1 MAHLSEISKTLHI
14 YTRVSTIAQAEHGTS
29 LDSQRDLGIKKA
41 NELGFSYKVWNE
53 GGRSSHHEDIAQRP
67 ELFALYSSIKRGE
80 VKHLWIY
87 DQSRLSRN
95 DQVASVF
102 RYECNKNEVTL
113 YTKDGVF
120 DLSSPTDKFLKQ
132 LLDAVAEFDNVT
144 RTERTRLGK
153 LSRVRNGVWHGG
165 PPPFGYSLENKKL
178 VVNEKEAKW
187 VRRIFKEVSKDKS
200 AQEVKKILDSN
211 AVPTRRKNSLWSI
224 GSINAL
230 LANTHYSG
238 FYKYKDS
245 KTEQEIQVQCPS
257 IVETTLW
264 NQVQYKREPK
274 VLRKTQKNATEKNFY
289 LIRDLMYCGHCGRG
303 ISGRIIK
310 SRSEYSYYCPSR
322 EREWVVKGNTE
333 KKWERGHGCGFSR
346 ALNIPRTDELVWQT
360 IKSLHSKSSILK
372 EEVRLRVLKEE
383 QTLQMQ
389 NESHFKA
396 LQAKLKQLQRK
407 HVAISETLGNLEA
420 NHLLKQLNDT
430 SYRTMTLRVN
440 DEIRDIEDQLLKVR
454 TELDGASNG
463 RKWLSWLKTFGQE
476 VDKLDLLP
484 IEQKKRYL
492 EGLIKRIDVRWDEE
506 KREHKLTLTLNLPIV
521 NDGITWRDT
530 ENYEGHGRRAKRYDL
545 FEGKNKTT
553 LSVKK
558 KDGRG

>member
-1 MAHLSEISKTLHI
+1 MNELTENIKTLHI

-29 LDSQRDLGIKKA
+29 LDSQRELGIKKA
-41 NELGFSYKVWNE
+41 NELGFAFKVWNE

-67 ELFALYSSIKRGE
+67 ELNSLYLAIKRGE

-153 LSRVRNGVWHGG
+153 LNRVRSGMWHGG
-165 PPPFGYSLENKKL
+165 PPPYGYTLEDKKL
-178 VVNEKEAKW
+178 VVNEEEAKW
-187 VRRIFKEVSKDKS
+187 VKRIFKEVSQDSS
-200 AQEVKKILDSN
+200 ANEIKKILDSN
-211 AVPTRRKNSLWSI
+211 AVPTRRKNSLWSL

-230 LANTHYSG
+230 LTNTHYSG
-238 FYKYKDS
+238 YYVYKDAKS
-245 KTEQEIQVQCPS
+245 EQEIQVQCPS
-257 IVETTLW
+257 IVETALW
-264 NQVQYKREPK
+264 KQVQYKREPK

-289 LIRDLMYCGHCGRG
+289 LIRDLMYCGHCGRP

-310 SRSEYSYYCPSR
+310 SRSEFSYYCPSR
-322 EREWVVKGNTE
+322 EREWVSKGASEN
-333 KKWERGHGCGFSR
+333 KWERGHGCGFSR
-346 ALNIPRTDELVWQT
+346 ALNITRTDELIWETV
-360 IKSLHSKSSILK
+360 KSLHSKSSLLK

-383 QTLQMQ
+383 QGLQLQ
-389 NESHFKA
+389 SESHFKA
-396 LQAKLKQLQRK
+396 LQAKLKQFQRK
-407 HVAISETLGNLEA
+407 HVAMSETLGNLEA
-420 NHLLKQLNDT
+420 NRVLKQLNDT

-440 DEIRDIEDQLLKVR
+440 AELREIEDQLLKVR
-454 TELDGASNG
+454 TELEGATNG
-463 RKWLSWLKTFGQE
+463 RKWISWLKTFGQE
-476 VDKLDLLP
+476 IESLDSQSNV
-484 IEQKKRYL
+484 QKKKYI
-492 EGLIKRIDVRWDEE
+492 EGLVKRIDVRWNDTL
-506 KREHKLTLTLNLPIV
+506 REHDLTLTMHMPIV
-521 NDGITWRDT
+521 NDGITWKEID
-530 ENYEGHGRRAKRYDL
+530 EYKGKGRRAKRYDL
-545 FEGKNKTT
+545 FEGVDKTT

>member
-1 MAHLSEISKTLHI
+1 VNELTENIKTLHI

-29 LDSQRDLGIKKA
+29 LDSQRELGIKKA
-41 NELGFSYKVWNE
+41 NELGFAFKVWNE

-67 ELFALYSSIKRGE
+67 ELNSLYLAIKRGE

-153 LSRVRNGVWHGG
+153 LNRVRSGMWHGG
-165 PPPFGYSLENKKL
+165 PPPYGYTLEDKKL
-178 VVNEKEAKW
+178 VVNEDEAKW
-187 VRRIFKEVSKDKS
+187 VKRIFKEVSQDSS
-200 AQEVKKILDSN
+200 ANEIKKILDSN

-230 LANTHYSG
+230 LTNTHYSG
-238 FYKYKDS
+238 YYVYKDAKS
-245 KTEQEIQVQCPS
+245 EQEIQVQCPS
-257 IVETTLW
+257 IVETALW
-264 NQVQYKREPK
+264 KQVQYKREPK

-289 LIRDLMYCGHCGRG
+289 LIRDLMYCGHCGRP

-322 EREWVVKGNTE
+322 EREWVSKGASE

-346 ALNIPRTDELVWQT
+346 ALNITRTDELVWET
-360 IKSLHSKSSILK
+360 VKSLHSKSSLLK

-383 QTLQMQ
+383 QGLQLQ
-389 NESHFKA
+389 SESHFKA
-396 LQAKLKQLQRK
+396 LQAKLKQFQRK
-407 HVAISETLGNLEA
+407 HVAMSETLGNLEA
-420 NHLLKQLNDT
+420 NRVLKQLNDT

-440 DEIRDIEDQLLKVR
+440 AELREIEDQLLKLR
-454 TELDGASNG
+454 TELEGATNG

-476 VDKLDLLP
+476 IESLDSQSNA
-484 IEQKKRYL
+484 QKKKYI
-492 EGLIKRIDVRWDEE
+492 EGLVNRIDVRWNDAL
-506 KREHKLTLTLNLPIV
+506 REHELTLTMHMPIV
-521 NDGITWRDT
+521 NDGVTWK
-530 ENYEGHGRRAKRYDL
+530 EIEEYKGKGRRAKRYDL
-545 FEGKNKTT
+545 FEGVNKTT

>member
-1 MAHLSEISKTLHI
+1 MTLLTDISKTLHI

-29 LDSQRDLGIKKA
+29 LDSQRELGIKKA
-41 NELGFSYKVWNE
+41 NELGFEYKVWNE

-67 ELFALYSSIKRGE
+67 ELNSLYLAIKRGE

-153 LSRVRNGVWHGG
+153 LNRVRSGMWHGG
-165 PPPFGYSLENKKL
+165 PPPYGYTLVDKKL
-178 VVNEKEAKW
+178 VVNEDEAKW
-187 VRRIFKEVSKDKS
+187 VKRIFKEVSQDCS
-200 AQEVKKILDSN
+200 ASEIKKILDSS

-230 LANTHYSG
+230 LTNTHYSG
-238 FYKYKDS
+238 YYVYKDAKS
-245 KTEQEIQVQCPS
+245 EQEIQVQCPS
-257 IVETTLW
+257 IVETALW
-264 NQVQYKREPK
+264 KQVQYKREPK

-289 LIRDLMYCGHCGRG
+289 LIRDLMYCGHCGRP

-322 EREWVVKGNTE
+322 EREWVTKGASE

-346 ALNIPRTDELVWQT
+346 ALNITRTDELVWET
-360 IKSLHSKSSILK
+360 VKSLHSKSSLLK

-383 QTLQMQ
+383 QGLQLQ
-389 NESHFKA
+389 SESHFKA
-396 LQAKLKQLQRK
+396 LQAKLKQFQRK
-407 HVAISETLGNLEA
+407 HVAMSETLGNLEA
-420 NHLLKQLNDT
+420 NRVLKQLNDT

-440 DEIRDIEDQLLKVR
+440 AELREIEDQLLKLR
-454 TELDGASNG
+454 TELEGATNG

-476 VDKLDLLP
+476 IESLDSQSNA
-484 IEQKKRYL
+484 QKKKYI
-492 EGLIKRIDVRWDEE
+492 EGLVNRIDVRWNDAL
-506 KREHKLTLTLNLPIV
+506 REHELTLTMHMPIV
-521 NDGITWRDT
+521 NDGVTWK
-530 ENYEGHGRRAKRYDL
+530 EIEEYKGKGRRAKRYDL
-545 FEGKNKTT
+545 FEGVNKTT
-553 LSVKK
+553 LNVKK

>member
-1 MAHLSEISKTLHI
+1 VNELTENIKTLHI

-29 LDSQRDLGIKKA
+29 LDSQRELGIKKA
-41 NELGFSYKVWNE
+41 KELGFDYKVWNE

-67 ELFALYSSIKRGE
+67 QLNSLYLAIKRGE

-153 LSRVRNGVWHGG
+153 LNRVRNGMWHGG
-165 PPPFGYSLENKKL
+165 PPPYGYTLEDKKL
-178 VVNEKEAKW
+178 VVNEDEAKW
-187 VRRIFKEVSKDKS
+187 VRRIFKEISQDSS
-200 AQEVKKILDSN
+200 ASEIKKILDSN
-211 AVPTRRKNSLWSI
+211 AVSTRRKNSLWSI

-230 LANTHYSG
+230 LTNTHYSG
-238 FYKYKDS
+238 FYVYRDAKS
-245 KTEQEIQVQCPS
+245 EQEIQVQCPS
-257 IVETTLW
+257 IIETALW
-264 NQVQYKREPK
+264 KQVQYKREPK

-289 LIRDLMYCGHCGRG
+289 LIRDLMYCGHCGRP

-322 EREWVVKGNTE
+322 EREWVIKGASE

-346 ALNIPRTDELVWQT
+346 ALNITRTDELIWETV
-360 IKSLHSKSSILK
+360 KSLHSKSSLLK

-383 QTLQMQ
+383 QGLQLQ
-389 NESHFKA
+389 SESHFKA
-396 LQAKLKQLQRK
+396 LQAKLKQFQRK
-407 HVAISETLGNLEA
+407 HVAMSETLGNLEA
-420 NHLLKQLNDT
+420 NRVLKQLNDT

-440 DEIRDIEDQLLKVR
+440 AELREIEDQLLKIR
-454 TELDGASNG
+454 TELEGVTNG
-463 RKWLSWLKTFGQE
+463 RKWISWLKAFGQE
-476 VDKLDLLP
+476 IENLDLQSNA
-484 IEQKKRYL
+484 QKKKYI
-492 EGLIKRIDVRWDEE
+492 EGLVKRIDVRWNDAL
-506 KREHKLTLTLNLPIV
+506 REHELTLTMHMPIV
-521 NDGITWRDT
+521 NDGVTWK
-530 ENYEGHGRRAKRYDL
+530 EIEEYKGKGRRAKRYDL
-545 FEGKNKTT
+545 FEGVNTTT

>member
-1 MAHLSEISKTLHI
+1 LTLLSDISKTLHI

-29 LDSQRDLGIKKA
+29 LDSQRELGLKKA
-41 NELGFSYKVWNE
+41 KELGFDYKVWNE

-67 ELFALYSSIKRGE
+67 QLNSLYLAIKRGE

-153 LSRVRNGVWHGG
+153 LNRVRNGMWHGG
-165 PPPFGYSLENKKL
+165 PPPYGYTLIDKKL
-178 VVNEKEAKW
+178 VVNEDEAKW
-187 VRRIFKEVSKDKS
+187 VRRIFKEISQDSS
-200 AQEVKKILDSN
+200 ASEIKKILDSN
-211 AVPTRRKNSLWSI
+211 AVSTRRKNSLWSI

-230 LANTHYSG
+230 LTNTHYSG
-238 FYKYKDS
+238 FYVYRDAKS
-245 KTEQEIQVQCPS
+245 EQEIQVQCPS
-257 IVETTLW
+257 IIETALW
-264 NQVQYKREPK
+264 KQVQYKREPK

-289 LIRDLMYCGHCGRG
+289 LIRDLMYCGHCGRP

-322 EREWVVKGNTE
+322 EREWVIKGASE

-346 ALNIPRTDELVWQT
+346 ALNITRTDELIWETV
-360 IKSLHSKSSILK
+360 KSLHSKSSLLK

-383 QTLQMQ
+383 QGLQLQ
-389 NESHFKA
+389 SESHFKT
-396 LQAKLKQLQRK
+396 LQAKLKQYQRK
-407 HVAISETLGNLEA
+407 HVAMSETLGNLEA
-420 NHLLKQLNDT
+420 NRVLKQLNDT

-440 DEIRDIEDQLLKVR
+440 AELREIEDQLLKIR
-454 TELDGASNG
+454 TELEGATNG
-463 RKWLSWLKTFGQE
+463 RKWISWLKAFGQE
-476 VDKLDLLP
+476 IESLDLQSNA
-484 IEQKKRYL
+484 QKKKYI
-492 EGLIKRIDVRWDEE
+492 EGLVKRIDVRWNDAL
-506 KREHKLTLTLNLPIV
+506 REHELTLTMHMPIV
-521 NDGITWRDT
+521 NDGVTWK
-530 ENYEGHGRRAKRYDL
+530 EIEEYKGKGRRAKRYDL
-545 FEGKNKTT
+545 FEGVNKTT

>member
-1 MAHLSEISKTLHI
+1 MTLLTDISKTLHI

-29 LDSQRDLGIKKA
+29 LDSQRELGIKKA
-41 NELGFSYKVWNE
+41 NELGFEYKVWNE

-67 ELFALYSSIKRGE
+67 ELNSLYLAIKRGE

-153 LSRVRNGVWHGG
+153 VNRVRSGMWHGG
-165 PPPFGYSLENKKL
+165 APPYGYTLEDKKL
-178 VVNEKEAKW
+178 VVNEDEAKW
-187 VRRIFKEVSKDKS
+187 VKRIFKEVSQDSS
-200 AQEVKKILDSN
+200 ANEIKKILDSN

-230 LANTHYSG
+230 LTNTHYSG
-238 FYKYKDS
+238 YYVYKDAKS
-245 KTEQEIQVQCPS
+245 EQEIQVQCPS
-257 IVETTLW
+257 IVETALW
-264 NQVQYKREPK
+264 KQVQYKREPK

-289 LIRDLMYCGHCGRG
+289 LIRDLMYCGHCGRP

-322 EREWVVKGNTE
+322 EREWVTKGASE

-346 ALNIPRTDELVWQT
+346 ALNITRTDELVWET
-360 IKSLHSKSSILK
+360 VKSLHSKSSLLK

-383 QTLQMQ
+383 QGLQLQ
-389 NESHFKA
+389 SESHFKA
-396 LQAKLKQLQRK
+396 LQAKLKQFQRK
-407 HVAISETLGNLEA
+407 HVAMSETLGNLEA
-420 NHLLKQLNDT
+420 NRVLKQLNDT

-440 DEIRDIEDQLLKVR
+440 AELREIEDQLLKLR
-454 TELDGASNG
+454 TELEGATNG

-476 VDKLDLLP
+476 IEGLDSQSNA
-484 IEQKKRYL
+484 QKKKYI
-492 EGLIKRIDVRWDEE
+492 EGLVNRIDVRWNDAL
-506 KREHKLTLTLNLPIV
+506 REHELTLTMHMPIV
-521 NDGITWRDT
+521 NDGVTWK
-530 ENYEGHGRRAKRYDL
+530 EIEEYKGKGRRAKRYDL
-545 FEGKNKTT
+545 FEGVNKTT

>member
-1 MAHLSEISKTLHI
+1 VNELTENIKTLHI

-29 LDSQRDLGIKKA
+29 LDSQRELGIKKA
-41 NELGFSYKVWNE
+41 KELGFDYKVWNE

-67 ELFALYSSIKRGE
+67 QLNSLYLAIKRGE

-153 LSRVRNGVWHGG
+153 LNRVRNGMWHGG
-165 PPPFGYSLENKKL
+165 PPPYGYTLEDKKL
-178 VVNEKEAKW
+178 VVNEDEAKW
-187 VRRIFKEVSKDKS
+187 VRRIFKEISQDSS
-200 AQEVKKILDSN
+200 ASEIKKILDSN
-211 AVPTRRKNSLWSI
+211 AVSTRRKNSLWSI

-230 LANTHYSG
+230 LTNTHYSG
-238 FYKYKDS
+238 FYVYRDAKS
-245 KTEQEIQVQCPS
+245 EQEIQVQCPS
-257 IVETTLW
+257 IIETALW
-264 NQVQYKREPK
+264 KQVQYKREPK

-289 LIRDLMYCGHCGRG
+289 LIRDLMYCGHCGRP

-322 EREWVVKGNTE
+322 EREWVIKGASE

-346 ALNIPRTDELVWQT
+346 ALNITRTDELIWETV
-360 IKSLHSKSSILK
+360 KSLHSKSSLLK

-383 QTLQMQ
+383 QGLQLQ
-389 NESHFKA
+389 SESHFKA
-396 LQAKLKQLQRK
+396 LQAKLKQFQRK
-407 HVAISETLGNLEA
+407 HVAMSETLGNLEA
-420 NHLLKQLNDT
+420 NRVLKQLNDT

-440 DEIRDIEDQLLKVR
+440 AELREIEDQLLKIR
-454 TELDGASNG
+454 TELEGATNG
-463 RKWLSWLKTFGQE
+463 RKWISWLKAFGQE
-476 VDKLDLLP
+476 IENLDLQSNA
-484 IEQKKRYL
+484 QKKKYI
-492 EGLIKRIDVRWDEE
+492 EGLVKRIDVRWNDAL
-506 KREHKLTLTLNLPIV
+506 REHELTLTMHMPIV
-521 NDGITWRDT
+521 NDGVTWK
-530 ENYEGHGRRAKRYDL
+530 EIEEYKGKGRRAKRYDL
-545 FEGKNKTT
+545 FEGVNTTT

>member
-132 LLDAVAEFDNVT
+132 LLDAVAEFDNAT

-153 LSRVRNGVWHGG
+153 LARVRNGMWHGG

-187 VRRIFKEVSKDKS
+187 VRRIFKVVSKDKS
-200 AQEVKKILDSN
+200 AHEVKQILDSN
-211 AVPTRRKNSLWSI
+211 AVPTRRKNTLWSI

-230 LANTHYSG
+230 LTNTHYSG
-238 FYKYKDS
+238 FYKYKDN

-257 IVETTLW
+257 IIETSLW
-264 NQVQYKREPK
+264 NQVQFKREPK

-322 EREWVVKGNTE
+322 EREWVAKGNTE

-346 ALNIPRTDELVWQT
+346 ALNIPRTDEIVWQT

-372 EEVRLRVLKEE
+372 EEVRVRVLKEE
-383 QTLQMQ
+383 QALKIQ

-396 LQAKLKQLQRK
+396 LQAKLRLLQRK
-407 HVAISETLGNLEA
+407 HVAMSETLGNLEA

-440 DEIRDIEDQLLKVR
+440 DELRDIEDQLLKVR
-454 TELDGASNG
+454 TELEGATNG
-463 RKWLSWLKTFGQE
+463 RKWLSWLNAFGQE
-476 VDKLDLLP
+476 VDSLDSLSN
-484 IEQKKRYL
+484 EQKKKYL
-492 EGLIKRIDVRWDEE
+492 EGLIKRIDVRWNEE

-530 ENYEGHGRRAKRYDL
+530 ENYEGHGRRVRRYDL

-558 KDGRG
+558 KDARG

>member
-1 MAHLSEISKTLHI
+1 MTLLTDISKTLHI

-29 LDSQRDLGIKKA
+29 LDSQRELGIKKA
-41 NELGFSYKVWNE
+41 NELGFEYKVWNE

-67 ELFALYSSIKRGE
+67 ELNSLYLAIKRGE

-153 LSRVRNGVWHGG
+153 LNRVRSGMWHGG
-165 PPPFGYSLENKKL
+165 PPPYGYTLEDKKL
-178 VVNEKEAKW
+178 VVNEDEAKW
-187 VRRIFKEVSKDKS
+187 VKRIFKEVSQDSS
-200 AQEVKKILDSN
+200 ANEIKKILDSN

-230 LANTHYSG
+230 LTNTHYSG
-238 FYKYKDS
+238 YYVYKDAKS
-245 KTEQEIQVQCPS
+245 EQEIQVQCPS
-257 IVETTLW
+257 IVETALW
-264 NQVQYKREPK
+264 KQVQYKREPK

-289 LIRDLMYCGHCGRG
+289 LIRDLMYCGHCGRP

-322 EREWVVKGNTE
+322 EREWVTKGASE

-346 ALNIPRTDELVWQT
+346 ALNITRTDELVWET
-360 IKSLHSKSSILK
+360 VKSLHSKSSLLK

-383 QTLQMQ
+383 QGLQLQ
-389 NESHFKA
+389 SESHFKA
-396 LQAKLKQLQRK
+396 LQAKLKQFQRK
-407 HVAISETLGNLEA
+407 HVAMSETLGNLEA
-420 NHLLKQLNDT
+420 NRVLKQLNDT

-440 DEIRDIEDQLLKVR
+440 AELREIEDQLLKLR
-454 TELDGASNG
+454 TELEGATNG

-476 VDKLDLLP
+476 IESLDSQSNA
-484 IEQKKRYL
+484 QKKKYI
-492 EGLIKRIDVRWDEE
+492 EGLVNRIDVRWNDAL
-506 KREHKLTLTLNLPIV
+506 REHELTLTMHMPIV
-521 NDGITWRDT
+521 NDGVTWK
-530 ENYEGHGRRAKRYDL
+530 EIEEYKGKGRRAKRYDL
-545 FEGKNKTT
+545 FEGVNKTT